1 MKVSELIRKLE
12 MYQVAVGDVDVLI
25 TDGYDARCYRGEYGV
40 HAWLDDD
47 GEMTIDIGIGGTL
60 EQ

>member
-12 MYQVAVGDVDVLI
+12 MYRIEVGDVPVLI
-25 TDGYDARCYRGEYGV
+25 TDGYDARCYRGDYTV

-47 GEMTIDIGIGGTL
+47 GQMTIDIGIGGTL
-60 EQ
+60 E

>member
-12 MYQVAVGDVDVLI
+12 MYKNEVGDVDVLI
-25 TDGYDARCYRGEYGV
+25 TDGYDARCYRGDYAV

-47 GEMTIDIGIGGTL
+47 GQMTIDIGIGGTL
-60 EQ
+60 E